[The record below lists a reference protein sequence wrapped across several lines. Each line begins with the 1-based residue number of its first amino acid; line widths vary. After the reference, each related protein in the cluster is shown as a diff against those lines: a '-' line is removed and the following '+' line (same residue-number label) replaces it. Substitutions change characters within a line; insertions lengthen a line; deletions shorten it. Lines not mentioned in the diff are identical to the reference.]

1 MSSLLR
7 QRAKLSVSALALLA
21 APLAFGGNALAQS
34 VPADGTP
41 AAKPDDT
48 AEIVVTA
55 QKRTE
60 RLQDIPVAAAVL
72 SSGSIAQNHVSDLS
86 DINRIVPSVEIK
98 GTFNGRVPY
107 GIRGISTNANE
118 GAIGLTS
125 GVSIQVDGVPV
136 PADSF
141 AANTVTDVQQL
152 EVLKGPQA
160 TLGGRTASA
169 GVINFVTY
177 APSEVNKFGFNAM
190 LTNDGEH
197 HMDVHGSGQILPGL
211 TGSISAYYQHTPYPV
226 YNATLKEHSNA
237 DSKGGRIKLKWQATD
252 ALDIGVMAHYALSTS
267 SGENFVPVYF
277 TPGAYFF
284 AAPAGLTQSVMFP
297 GYNIQYGNTT
307 YASHTVMGSRY
318 EDKDGSLVINYHLGN
333 GSVLTSTTSLFRE
346 NQWQTQDVFEGN
358 VSAATVFQN
367 FLYNVGAIPAALNQ
381 PFDNLQT
388 AYGYVHQTTEEVKLA
403 SDAARP
409 VSYIAGFFYSDMT
422 VNQNEFRNWTLNPLA
437 KDNISS
443 TTNYAI
449 YGRATAKLGD
459 KFIVVGGLRY
469 NWDKIGWNITQF
481 FDPANGIYGDGGYGQ
496 GGYTWNL
503 KDSSSALVGDAAIQF
518 KPSRDVM
525 VYGSYTRGYK
535 PRAFNTVHDFAT
547 TQAAPGAADLPFTQ
561 ATKRETIDSFELGLK
576 SSLLD
581 RHLTF
586 NLAAYY
592 TKYTNYQAQLFDNSQ
607 VIAVLVL
614 ANADARTEGVEGDLT
629 YVRGNTRFNLSGAY
643 TDAKFISFP
652 GAVCYPSQTAAQ
664 GCNVSA
670 NTQDLTGKPLP
681 SSPKFKLTGSL
692 QQTVPT
698 DKFNILLGTNVSYR
712 TGTNMQADQN
722 PYTRQP
728 GFALVDLSLGF
739 QNKAQTAS
747 LTFFVNNL
755 TNHMYYTNLEDFFAS
770 ATSANYVIGQPARD
784 SHRYFGGR
792 LSVNF

>member
-1 MSSLLR
+1 MR
-7 QRAKLSVSALALLA
+7 KRAYLCVSGLALVA
-21 APLAFGGNALAQS
+21 GTAQAQTQAQEQA
-34 VPADGTP
+34 VVRPDTTPPAN
-41 AAKPDDT
+41 DT

-72 SSGSIAQNHVSDLS
+72 SSASIAQNHVTDIS

-125 GVSIQVDGVPV
+125 GVSVQIDGVPV

-177 APSEVNKFGFNAM
+177 APGEATHFGYNAM

-197 HMDVHGSGQILPGL
+197 HMDVHASGQIAPGL

-226 YNATLKEHSNA
+226 YNLTLKDYSRA
-237 DSKGGRIKLKWQATD
+237 DSHGGRIKLKWQVSD
-252 ALDIGVMAHYALSTS
+252 AIDAQVMGHYALSES
-267 SGENFVPVYF
+267 SGENFVPIYF

-284 AAPAGLTQSVMFP
+284 AAPVGLTQSVMFP
-297 GYNIQYGNTT
+297 GYDIKYGNTQ
-307 YASHTVMGSRY
+307 YASHTIMGSRY
-318 EDKDGSLVINYHLGN
+318 EDKDGSLVVNYHLGN

-358 VSAATVFQN
+358 VAWATPFQT
-367 FLYNVGAIPAALNQ
+367 FLQTVGAIPAALNQ

-388 AYGYVHQTTEEVKLA
+388 AYGYVNQTTEEVKLA
-403 SDAARP
+403 SDGARP
-409 VSYIAGFFYSDMT
+409 FSYIAGFFYSDLK
-422 VNQNEFRNWTLNPLA
+422 VNQSEYRNWTLNPLA
-437 KDNISS
+437 KDNIST

-449 YGRATAKLGD
+449 YARATARLGETLTL
-459 KFIVVGGLRY
+459 VGGMRY
-469 NWDKIGWNITQF
+469 NWDRIGWNVTQF
-481 FDPANGIYGDGGYGQ
+481 FAPANGIYGDGGYGQ
-496 GGYTWNL
+496 GGYAWNL

-518 KPSRDVM
+518 KPVRDVM

-547 TQAAPGAADLPFTQ
+547 PQSAPSATDLKFAD

-592 TKYTNYQAQLFDNSQ
+592 TKYTNYQAQLFDNSGL
-607 VIAVLVL
+607 IAVLVL
-614 ANADARTEGVEGDLT
+614 SNADARTQGVEADLT
-629 YVRGNTRFNLSGAY
+629 YVRGNTRFNLSGAF
-643 TDAKFISFP
+643 TDAKFTSFP
-652 GAVCYPSQTAAQ
+652 GAVCYPGQSATQ
-664 GCNVSA
+664 GCNAST
-670 NTQDLTGKPLP
+670 NSQDLTGKPLP
-681 SSPKFKLTGSL
+681 SSPRFKLTGSL

-698 DKFNILLGTNVSYR
+698 ERFNLLLGSNVSWR
-712 TGTNMQADQN
+712 SSTNMQADQN
-722 PYTRQP
+722 PQAVQP
-728 GFALVDLSLGF
+728 GFALVDVSVGF

-755 TNHMYYTNLEDFFAS
+755 TDHMYYTNMEDFFAS